1 MRIRQLAVSITFD
14 LGRFEMRLYIC
25 VFASIIRL
33 RVIIHLIVH
42 SYYAYMYDTHGVV
55 DVL

>member
-1 MRIRQLAVSITFD
+1 MRIRQLAASITFD
-14 LGRFEMRLYIC
+14 FGRFEMRLYIC
-25 VFASIIRL
+25 VFVSTIRL